1 MKLHLGCGEVY
12 LQGYRNVDQPPA
24 AHSVQTR
31 SAADEHADL
40 LSLRYPSG
48 SIEEVRLHH
57 VFEHFPRPVATALAA
72 SWRSWLRPGGILRVE
87 VPDFERTARS
97 ILGRFASR
105 RRRLVGIRHL
115 FGSHEAGWAVHQ
127 EGWTRET
134 LTGAFRACGLE
145 VDRVERTRWL
155 HTHNLT
161 VWGVRSA
168 DVLERAQVEAG
179 VRAWLGNY
187 LLDGSA
193 SETRLLE
200 IWMRDYRAQVDRT
213 WGT

>member
-12 LQGYRNVDQPPA
+12 LQGYRNIDQPPA

-31 SAADEHADL
+31 SVADEHADL
-40 LSLRYPSG
+40 LALRYPAG

-57 VFEHFPRPVATALAA
+57 VFEHFPRAVGVALAA
-72 SWRSWLRPGGILRVE
+72 SWRSWLRPGGVLRVE

-97 ILGRFASR
+97 ILSPFASR

-127 EGWTRET
+127 EGWSKES
-134 LTGAFRACGLE
+134 LCGIFRVCGLE
-145 VDRVERTRWL
+145 IARVERNRWL
-155 HTHNLT
+155 DTHNVT
-161 VWGVRSA
+161 VWGVRTG
-168 DVLERAQVEAG
+168 DPGDRVQVEAG
-179 VRAWLGNY
+179 VRSWLANY
-187 LLDGSA
+187 LLDASA

-200 IWMRDYRAQVDRT
+200 VWMRDYRSQVERT
-213 WGT
+213 WAT